1 MGLDFLRRF
10 KSLSF
15 SSLKLTTR
23 CSIYEENQEKITQ
36 AEVGERFSLN
46 KIQERSRKKKKLDHL
61 MINSQQLCFIYVS
74 IFSGFDEYS

>member
-1 MGLDFLRRF
+1 MGPDFLRRF

-23 CSIYEENQEKITQ
+23 WSIYEENQEKITQ